1 MHRSREEL
9 RSMDSGRL
17 VDLVLQLK
25 NEAADKKR
33 EMDSA
38 IAELQTRAERITSD
52 RNIKFTEFRGS
63 QGCCSVTTAQS
74 FEVLNLPRLR
84 ELLGAELVDEKIT
97 TETVEKQKADAKFK
111 EALTAVF
118 LKEYNA
124 EYTIPYIVREIAST
138 YGLDSAAEELLIK
151 KLKGDY
157 RKDKKTLTDTLGIQE
172 EEFNLDEELYY
183 IYQIK
188 KYELIKAFLDE
199 ERIPELAEQI
209 RKCMVVEETVRV
221 EVKPLTADEIA

>member
-1 MHRSREEL
+1 MHRSKEEL
-9 RSMDSGRL
+9 KAMDSGRL

-25 NEAADKKR
+25 SEAVDKKR

-38 IAELQTRAERITSD
+38 IAELQTRAEQITSD
-52 RNIKFTEFRGS
+52 RNIKYTEFYGS

-74 FEVLNLPRLR
+74 FEILNLPRLR
-84 ELLGAELVDEKIT
+84 ELLGAELVDQKVAVEI
-97 TETVEKQKADAKFK
+97 VEKQKLDNKFK

-118 LKEYNA
+118 MNEYNT
-124 EYTIPYIVREIAST
+124 EYSIQAIVKEIAST
-138 YGLDSAAEELLIK
+138 YALDSAAGQLLVK

-157 RKDKKTLTDTLGIQE
+157 KKDRKTLIDVLGIQE
-172 EEFNLDEELYY
+172 EDFNLDEELYY

-199 ERIPELAEQI
+199 EKLPELVEQLK
-209 RKCMVVEETVRV
+209 KCMVVEETVKV
-221 EVKPLTADEIA
+221 EVKPLADEVA